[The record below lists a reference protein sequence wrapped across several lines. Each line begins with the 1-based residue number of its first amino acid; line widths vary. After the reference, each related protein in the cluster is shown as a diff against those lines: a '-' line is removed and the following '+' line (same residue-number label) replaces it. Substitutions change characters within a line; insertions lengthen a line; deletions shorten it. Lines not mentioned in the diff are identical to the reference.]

1 MSKRHKISTL
11 KAFICRDAKGKKRFN
26 AMYKKLTVTQR
37 LNENKYSFEKD
48 Y

>member
-26 AMYKKLTVTQR
+26 AMYKKLTVSQR
-37 LNENKYSFEKD
+37 LKEKNYSFEAD